1 MDQVQIGDAKVDFD
15 RLVIEGSAGR
25 YTVEPRVL
33 DVLRALLG
41 RQGEVVTREELID
54 TVWGVEFGGDERLSR
69 AISLLRK
76 ALGDKRGDHKH
87 IETIPKRGYR
97 LRGKSANAAHAAAP
111 TIPSDNMLAI
121 LPFANISAGTENAFL
136 ADGLCLDL
144 TNLLSRVPEQKVAP
158 HSSAIRYR
166 DSEQSPMEIG
176 QELGARYVVSG
187 AIQRNG
193 QNIRLRI
200 QLTDITS
207 GATTWSNKYDTQLDA
222 FFELQDD
229 IIQSIAT
236 TINSALNA
244 SAFKTVLKRPD
255 FNLTV
260 YEHVQAAEAERWT
273 YNREAAERIVSRLR
287 AALEIEPENVMVL
300 AGLIGQ
306 LSQNLASFWAD
317 DPIATAAETQEL
329 LKKAQAIDP
338 NHPEVLLAAGIMAT
352 MSGRSDNAIPYLER
366 AVELDP
372 NNPHTRALLGNQRC
386 ALNKDAASIDLIRSA
401 ERDAPHHPRYAIWAS
416 YRGVAEFAVGNFEAA
431 LAAYEESAIRNPNY
445 YRPLVDRGNLLVLM
459 GRRDE
464 ATAKIQEGLD
474 LEPSYTCEQH
484 LASCEMLKFFHP
496 KGLTIDQFSALMREA
511 WPK

>member
-1 MDQVQIGDAKVDFD
+1 MDQMQIGDAKVDFD

-33 DVLRALLG
+33 DVLRALLD

-97 LRGKSANAAHAAAP
+97 LRGKAANAAPAAAP
-111 TIPSDNMLAI
+111 VVQSDNMLAI
-121 LPFANISAGTENAFL
+121 LPFANISADTENAFL

-166 DSEQSPMEIG
+166 GSEQSPMEIG
-176 QELGARYVVSG
+176 QELGVRYVVSG
-187 AIQRNG
+187 AIQRSG
-193 QNIRLRI
+193 HDIRLRI
-200 QLTDITS
+200 QLTD
-207 GATTWSNKYDTQLDA
+207 ATTGAAIWSNKYDAKLDA

-244 SAFKTVLKRPD
+244 SAFKAVLKRPD

-287 AALEIEPENVMVL
+287 AALEIEPGNVMVL
-300 AGLIGQ
+300 AGLISQ
-306 LSQNLASFWAD
+306 LAQNFASAWTD
-317 DPIATAAETQEL
+317 DPAATGAEIEQH
-329 LKKAQAIDP
+329 LKTAQAIDP
-338 NHPEVLLAAGIMAT
+338 NHPEVLLAAGVMAT
-352 MSGRSDNAIPYLER
+352 MSGRSDNAVPFLER
-366 AVELDP
+366 AAELDP
-372 NNPHTRALLGNQRC
+372 NNPHTRALLGWQHC
-386 ALNKDAASIDLIRSA
+386 ALYKDLASIDLIRSA
-401 ERDAPHHPRYAIWAS
+401 ERDAPYHPRYAIWAH
-416 YRGVAEFAVGNFEAA
+416 YRGHAEFALGNFEAS
-431 LAAYEESAIRNPNY
+431 LAAIEEGAIRNPNY
-445 YRPLVDRGNLLVLM
+445 FLAKIASAYPLVFL
-459 GRRDE
+459 GRIVE
-464 ATAKIQEGLD
+464 ATAKIREGLD
-474 LEPSYTCEQH
+474 LEPGISFDQCIAGVERHTF
-484 LASCEMLKFFHP
+484 LTP
-496 KGLTIDQFSALMREA
+496 KGHTMDEFKALMREA

>member
-1 MDQVQIGDAKVDFD
+1 MDQMQIGDAKVDFD

-33 DVLRALLG
+33 DVLRALLD

-97 LRGKSANAAHAAAP
+97 LRGKAANAAPAAAP
-111 TIPSDNMLAI
+111 VVQSDNMLAI
-121 LPFANISAGTENAFL
+121 LPFANISADTENAFL

-166 DSEQSPMEIG
+166 GSEQSPMEIG
-176 QELGARYVVSG
+176 QELGVRYVVSG
-187 AIQRNG
+187 AIQRSG
-193 QNIRLRI
+193 HDIRLRI
-200 QLTDITS
+200 QLTD
-207 GATTWSNKYDTQLDA
+207 ATTGAAIWSNKYDAKLDD

-229 IIQSIAT
+229 IIRSIST
-236 TINSALNA
+236 TINSELNA
-244 SAFKTVLKRPD
+244 SAFKAVLARPD

-273 YNREAAERIVSRLR
+273 YNRAAAGRIVAHLR
-287 AALEIEPENVMVL
+287 AAHEMEPDNVMVL

-306 LSQNLASFWAD
+306 LSQNVMSNWTN
-317 DPIATAAETQEL
+317 DPAGTMTEVQGL

-338 NHPEVLLAAGIMAT
+338 NHPDILLAAGITAT
-352 MSGRSDNAIPYLER
+352 MSGRADQAVPYLER
-366 AVELDP
+366 AAELDP
-372 NNPHTRALLGNQRC
+372 NNPHTRALLGWMHC
-386 ALNKDAASIDLIRSA
+386 ALNKDPASIDFIRSA
-401 ERDAPHHPRYAIWAS
+401 ERDAPHHPRFSIWAN
-416 YRGVAEFAVGNFEAA
+416 YRGHAEFAIGNFEASLEA
-431 LAAYEESAIRNPNY
+431 LEESCVRNPNY
-445 YRPLVDRGNLLVLM
+445 FHCHLARAHPLNFM
-459 GRRDE
+459 GRMDE
-464 ATAKIQEGLD
+464 ARTKIEEALD
-474 LEPSYTCEQH
+474 LEPDF
-484 LASCEMLKFFHP
+484 SC
-496 KGLTIDQFSALMREA
+496 DQAIAAVERQRFCPSSDNLRHMAV
-511 WPK
+511 

>member
-1 MDQVQIGDAKVDFD
+1 MDRVQIGDAKVDFD
-15 RLVIEGSAGR
+15 RLVIEGPAGR

-33 DVLRALLG
+33 DVLRALLD
-41 RQGEVVTREELID
+41 RQGEVVTRDQLID

-97 LRGKSANAAHAAAP
+97 LRGKAANAAPVATP
-111 TIPSDNMLAI
+111 VVQSDNTLAI
-121 LPFANISAGTENAFL
+121 LPFANIGGEDDNAFL
-136 ADGLCLDL
+136 ASGLCLDL

-166 DSEQSPMEIG
+166 DSEQSPIEIG
-176 QELGARYVVSG
+176 QELGARYIVSG
-187 AIQRNG
+187 AVQRNG
-193 QNIRLRI
+193 QDIRLRI
-200 QLTDITS
+200 QLTDVTS
-207 GATTWSNKYDTQLDA
+207 GAAIWSNKYDTELDA

-229 IIQSIAT
+229 IIRSIAT
-236 TINSALNA
+236 TINSALSA
-244 SAFKTVLKRPD
+244 SAFKAVLKRPD

-273 YNREAAERIVSRLR
+273 YNREAAERIVTHLR
-287 AALEIEPENVMVL
+287 QALDIEPENVMVL

-352 MSGRSDNAIPYLER
+352 MSGRSDNALPYLER

-372 NNPHTRALLGNQRC
+372 NNPHARALLGFQRC
-386 ALNKDAASIDLIRSA
+386 TLNKDPASIDLIRSA
-401 ERDAPHHPRYAIWAS
+401 ERDAPHHPRYAIWAY
-416 YRGVAEFAVGNFEAA
+416 YRGHAEFTAGNFEAS
-431 LAAYEESAIRNPNY
+431 LAALEESRIRNPNY
-445 YRPLVDRGNLLVLM
+445 FLNHIVCAYPLIFM
-459 GRRDE
+459 GRLDE
-464 ATAKIQEGLD
+464 ATSKITEGLD
-474 LEPSYTCEQH
+474 LEP
-484 LASCEMLKFFHP
+484 
-496 KGLTIDQFSALMREA
+496 GLTCDQGIASVERFTFLIPQGWTMEEFTALLREA